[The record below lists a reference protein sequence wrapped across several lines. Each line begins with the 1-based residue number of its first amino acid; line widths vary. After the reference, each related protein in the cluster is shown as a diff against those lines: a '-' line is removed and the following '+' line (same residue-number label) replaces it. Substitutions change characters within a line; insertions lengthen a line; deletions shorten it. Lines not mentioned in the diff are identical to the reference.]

1 MTVTAKNSQISKL
14 KKDSISPFLRNR
26 IIHLKRMIELDM
38 IDNQN
43 AAARA
48 KELQSLQNQV

>member
-14 KKDSISPFLRNR
+14 KKDSISPFLRNK
-26 IIHLKRMIELDM
+26 IVHLKRMIELDI